1 MLSVILLLAVFNIN
15 LAQAS
20 LPMAL
25 SPEQVPFFK
34 TPESQFPSGYV
45 SLDSLKKQILIQRPT
60 AEKFYKWHNQL
71 FKLDDL
77 RPVRPAHLSKKVI
90 DPTTR
95 ETLEVVQTTVQNLFV
110 KNPKYPTKNSFRIDE
125 VLADHRDLGYFL
137 ALKDLSLKNEPT
149 EKSLTKTTIPLGTRL
164 TAETYKNGFA
174 QIKYKSL
181 VGYVSLSEM
190 ISKFDL
196 ATMIYAE
203 SKWHFV
209 KKREFDFIITSE
221 NEKIHLSQIS
231 GVVTPEHRG
240 LIASTNQKI
249 PLWSQVEITSTTSAQ
264 WVQSYLKGQGAIWW
278 KLENSQTT
286 PEGTLTI
293 DELLKKKIASV
304 SFHPKNPLKGILSA
318 QGVYMTEDGY
328 FWKRLPQF
336 GDFNGPVHYF
346 NDLLVFVGNFRS
358 VDGGAHF
365 DNYIHIDKLT
375 LAIEKQLGFQPKK
388 LQVKKIQT
396 EAPFKIKIQ
405 IETGFRTLQMESPL
419 FSQDWKLTKT
429 L

>member
-1 MLSVILLLAVFNIN
+1 MLSVILLLAVFNVN

-45 SLDSLKKQILIQRPT
+45 SRDSLQKQILIQRPT
-60 AEKFYKWHNQL
+60 SERFYKWHNQL

-90 DPTTR
+90 DPQTR
-95 ETLEVVQTTVQNLFV
+95 ETLDVVQTTVQNLFV
-110 KNPKYPTKNSFRIDE
+110 KNPKHPTKNSLNIDE
-125 VLADHRDLGYFL
+125 VLTDHRDLGYFL
-137 ALKDLSLKNEPT
+137 ALKDLSLKSEST
-149 EKSLTKTTIPLGTRL
+149 EKSLTKATIPLGTRL

-174 QIKYKSL
+174 FVKYKSFS
-181 VGYVSLSEM
+181 GYVSLSEM
-190 ISKFDL
+190 VSKFDL

-209 KKREFDFIITSE
+209 KKREFDYIITSE

-231 GVVTPEHRG
+231 GVVTPEQRG
-240 LIASTNQKI
+240 LIASSNQKI
-249 PLWSQVEITSTTSAQ
+249 PLWSQIEITTSASSQ
-264 WVQSYLKGQGAIWW
+264 WVQSYLKGQGSIWW
-278 KLENSQTT
+278 KLENNSPNQ
-286 PEGTLTI
+286 EGTLTI

-318 QGVYMTEDGY
+318 QGVYMTTDGY
-328 FWKRLPQF
+328 LWKRLPQF

-358 VDGGAHF
+358 VDGGSHF
-365 DNYIHIDKLT
+365 DNYIQIDKLT

-396 EAPFKIKIQ
+396 EAPFKLKIQ

>member
-137 ALKDLSLKNEPT
+137 TLKDLSLKNEPT

-365 DNYIHIDKLT
+365 DNYIQIDKLT

-388 LQVKKIQT
+388 LQVKKFRQKPLLKLKSKSRQAF
-396 EAPFKIKIQ
+396 APYKWKA
-405 IETGFRTLQMESPL
+405 L
-419 FSQDWKLTKT
+419 FFHRIGN
-429 L
+429 